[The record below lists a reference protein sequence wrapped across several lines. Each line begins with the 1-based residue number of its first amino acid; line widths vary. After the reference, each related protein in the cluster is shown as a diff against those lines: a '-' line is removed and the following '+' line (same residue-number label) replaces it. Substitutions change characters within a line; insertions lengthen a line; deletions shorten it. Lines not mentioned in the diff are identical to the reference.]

1 MDVNTPHPIVAAG
14 RTSVRPRANPTARLG
29 RPVAA
34 GAWARSLAVLLCG
47 AVLLG
52 TTPGC
57 VTEARPLKGL
67 PVRPAAG
74 PGSALPDGPLARPA
88 GAASATGRV
97 IAGVATIGS
106 IEYDGLTLP
115 LLSPSGAFVAVHQG
129 PAPTWEA
136 LTAQGRAEPSAGR
149 IARLHVRER
158 ALEPVAGA
166 LADELAG
173 AVPGRSADE
182 SGFLVEQPM
191 PDGSRRVGKV
201 EWSSG
206 QVAWLVQDRRVNAH
220 AVMLR
225 DGALI
230 FASRT
235 VESARFSLMLLP
247 PGAATPTVLAEA
259 DDAATANATA
269 TPSAAGPR
277 HGSLE
282 FPMLSPDQTTL
293 IVQQVLDTP
302 ERRGI
307 RWRSWIR
314 GSAGEPWTPGTS
326 IDVVGTFAPSTT
338 FMAASPMD
346 AAPSAPGA
354 APEAAQCVAIIEPR
368 AQSVAL
374 LNGRSRT
381 PIVLP
386 RGTLIA
392 AIAGAGRL
400 TPGSIGDSVGR
411 GPAPNLAGTT
421 GLLSADGQSVSW
433 RPWDSSLTPDGS
445 NVGPVADPAAGEA
458 RGTARQT
465 RAGQTSVLSGPGL
478 ARVLDGEAGGALLIV
493 PEGGRSTKL
502 ALLRLRILD
511 PEQDN

>member
-1 MDVNTPHPIVAAG
+1 
-14 RTSVRPRANPTARLG
+14 
-29 RPVAA
+29 
-34 GAWARSLAVLLCG
+34 
-47 AVLLG
+47 VLLG

-115 LLSPSGAFVAVHQG
+115 LLSPSGTFVAVHQG

-225 DGALI
+225 DGELI

-235 VESARFSLMLLP
+235 VESAHFSLMLLP

-259 DDAATANATA
+259 DDAATATA
-269 TPSAAGPR
+269 TPGTAGPR

-314 GSAGEPWTPGTS
+314 GSAGDQWTPGTS

-346 AAPSAPGA
+346 ATPSAPGA

-400 TPGSIGDSVGR
+400 TPGSIGGSVGR

-445 NVGPVADPAAGEA
+445 DVGPDVGIDAGPAAGES
-458 RGTARQT
+458 RGTGRQV
-465 RAGQTSVLSGPGL
+465 RAGLTSLISSPGV
-478 ARVLDGEAGGALLIV
+478 ARVLDGEPGAAIAIV
-493 PEGGRSTKL
+493 PERGRSTKL

-511 PEQDN
+511 PE